1 MKNHATD
8 PRKGFPTK
16 SILKA
21 GGSRKYDDSVR
32 VKPIPHEKIL
42 FFFAVKK
49 KISHFL
55 V

>member
-42 FFFAVKK
+42 FFLQLRKK
-49 KISHFL
+49 FRIF
-55 V
+55 